1 MRDYKK
7 YNVWIIGHEVTMDIY
22 NLTQSFPAVEKFG
35 ITNQMRRASSSIPA
49 NIAEGCG
56 RESDAEFRRFL
67 IISQGSASELA
78 YFTIMAKDLKYI
90 KNDDFLIIHD
100 KVNKIKRSLNNL
112 IQKL

>member
-22 NLTQSFPAVEKFG
+22 KQTQSFPADEKFG
-35 ITNQMRRASSSIPA
+35 ITNEMRRASSSIPA

-56 RESDAEFRRFL
+56 RETDTEFRSFL
-67 IISQGSASELA
+67 MILQGSASELA
-78 YFTIMAKDLKYI
+78 YFTILAKDLKYI